1 MPGMDWMDLLQ
12 WPAMVVTLAAAWLV
26 ASRSTVRRNVGFWV
40 FLASN
45 VLWIVWG
52 WHAGAHALIALQV
65 GLAAMNIRGALK
77 TEEQAHEQRRGG

>member
-1 MPGMDWMDLLQ
+1 MQRMDWMDFLQ

-26 ASRSTVRRNVGFWV
+26 ASRSTVQRNVGFWV

-45 VLWIVWG
+45 ALWIVWG

-65 GLAAMNIRGALK
+65 GLAALNIRGTLK
-77 TEEQAHEQRRGG
+77 TEKQAGG